1 MSYEWQGKVVLIT
14 GAANGIGAG
23 VHIAI
28 LDVDETTGVAFQN
41 ELNAQFGPNRSQFYP
56 CDVTNDEQLF
66 SGFNSVVDDQGSIDV
81 VINNAAIMNDSPSF
95 YKKEIAINVT
105 ALVTSTLKALKLM
118 RIDEGG
124 KGGTVINIS
133 SIAGLHQSSFTPIY
147 CGTKAAVIQFSN
159 CIGKEDYFVRT
170 GVRVLTVCFGAT
182 ATSLCSPAKL
192 GSLDKNFTPELM
204 YGADKVV
211 LITGAANGI
220 GACVVVLA
228 LQEEAKHIAILDIDE
243 TIGVAFQEK
252 LNKQHGV
259 GKAKFYRV
267 DVTSDEQLFAA
278 FESVVAEHGGIDVVV
293 NNAGIMNDMS
303 HIYKKEIAINFHIAI
318 LDIDET
324 VGVAFQDELN
334 KQYGVVKAKFYRV
347 DVTNDEQLFAA
358 FQSVVAEHGGID
370 VVINNAAIMNDMPH
384 IYKKEIAINTALV
397 TSTLK
402 AIELMRVDEGGKG
415 GTVINISSVAGLQ
428 QTYFTPIY
436 CGTKAAVLHFSS
448 CIGIGVRVF
457 TLCFGVT
464 ATALCSAEKLG
475 SHDKKFTPENMYK
488 AVEAKMYIQK
498 LESAAKGMIEVYKHA
513 KSGSTWIATRDLP
526 VRDITGNITRAYQ
539 IMGEFNDG

>member
-23 VHIAI
+23 VVRLALEEGAKHIAI

-204 YGADKVV
+204 YGAV
-211 LITGAANGI
+211 AAN
-220 GACVVVLA
+220 
-228 LQEEAKHIAILDIDE
+228 
-243 TIGVAFQEK
+243 
-252 LNKQHGV
+252 
-259 GKAKFYRV
+259 
-267 DVTSDEQLFAA
+267 
-278 FESVVAEHGGIDVVV
+278 
-293 NNAGIMNDMS
+293 
-303 HIYKKEIAINFHIAI
+303 
-318 LDIDET
+318 
-324 VGVAFQDELN
+324 
-334 KQYGVVKAKFYRV
+334 
-347 DVTNDEQLFAA
+347 
-358 FQSVVAEHGGID
+358 
-370 VVINNAAIMNDMPH
+370 
-384 IYKKEIAINTALV
+384 
-397 TSTLK
+397 
-402 AIELMRVDEGGKG
+402 
-415 GTVINISSVAGLQ
+415 
-428 QTYFTPIY
+428 
-436 CGTKAAVLHFSS
+436 LH
-448 CIGIGVRVF
+448 
-457 TLCFGVT
+457 
-464 ATALCSAEKLG
+464 
-475 SHDKKFTPENMYK
+475 
-488 AVEAKMYIQK
+488 IQK
-498 LESAAKGMIEVYKHA
+498 TESAAKGVIEAYKLGQ
-513 KSGSTWIATRDLP
+513 SGSTWIATRDLP
-526 VRDITGNITRAYQ
+526 VRDITDNITTGYE
-539 IMGEFNDG
+539 IMGEHN